1 MGSLPVGT
9 TLRHSHSD
17 RGGEYTCL
25 FAYTHTHTH
34 TLVSIATG
42 LLKAQD
48 KVVIY
53 KVYMNSERLKKN
65 QDAP

>member
-25 FAYTHTHTH
+25 CAYTYTHAH

-48 KVVIY
+48 KVVTY
-53 KVYMNSERLKKN
+53 KVYMKSQRLKKN
-65 QDAP
+65 QDTP